1 MAKNSDVLR
10 LCGPIILQMNWANR
24 SQKCYLKKE
33 QSGSGYAHHVKEGI
47 SGLEEEMEDIDVE
60 NVGLY
65 SRTFQIFEKKSS
77 CSK

>member
-1 MAKNSDVLR
+1 MAKNSNVLR
-10 LCGPIILQMNWANR
+10 LYGLIILQMNWVNR

-47 SGLEEEMEDIDVE
+47 SGREEEMEDIDVE

-65 SRTFQIFEKKSS
+65 SRTFLIFEKKSS
-77 CSK
+77 RSK

>member
-1 MAKNSDVLR
+1 MGKNSDVLR
-10 LCGPIILQMNWANR
+10 LCGPIILQMNWAIH

-47 SGLEEEMEDIDVE
+47 LGREEEMEDIDVE

-65 SRTFQIFEKKSS
+65 SRTFLIFEKKSS
-77 CSK
+77 RSK

>member
-1 MAKNSDVLR
+1 MVKNFDVSR

-33 QSGSGYAHHVKEGI
+33 RSGSGYVHHVRESI
-47 SGLEEEMEDIDVE
+47 SGPEEEMEDIDVE

-65 SRTFQIFEKKSS
+65 SRIFLIFEKKSPR
-77 CSK
+77 SK